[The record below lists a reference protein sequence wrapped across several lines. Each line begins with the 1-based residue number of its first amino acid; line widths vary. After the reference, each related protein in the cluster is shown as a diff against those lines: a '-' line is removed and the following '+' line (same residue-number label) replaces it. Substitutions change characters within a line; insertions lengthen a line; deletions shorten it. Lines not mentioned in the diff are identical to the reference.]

1 MIQKSL
7 PVLSCLG
14 VLHIS
19 GLVEGPGKHP
29 SRFLSSVLGEFLLCG
44 LQAHPR

>member
-7 PVLSCLG
+7 PALSCLG
-14 VLHIS
+14 VLHIC
-19 GLVEGPGKHP
+19 GLAVGPGKHP

-44 LQAHPR
+44 LRASHR